1 MDAHFV
7 TIQDT
12 PLPRRALLAVALLL
26 TQPADALAERLRVGV
41 YHNPPKLMLDDQGH
55 PSGILGDLLLAMAA
69 LEGWQLEAVPC
80 TWQECLTALEAGELD
95 LLPDV
100 AWTEERSE
108 TLAFHDEP
116 VMHSWSQV
124 YQRPGLSLDAIVDLD
139 GHRVA
144 VLEGAIQRHF
154 LDQLTDSFG
163 VTPIPVEVSS
173 FEEGFAA
180 VRDGR
185 AEASVV
191 NRHYGDWQANAQGL
205 EVTPIMFQPARLFYA
220 APAGAGQEVLARIDH
235 YMRLWKPDAR
245 SPYHRALARWSVESD
260 DRFHVPPLLWWG
272 LGGLLF
278 MLSLAAGLSLLLRH
292 RILARTAQY
301 QEAQARNYRLAHF
314 SPVTGLPN
322 RGRLIAQLEQAI
334 SAQHRHD
341 WQERH
346 GALLLLDLDRFK
358 LVNDLYSHEAG
369 DRLLQQV
376 AEALERALDEPG
388 FLAHLGGDEFAIM
401 IDEIELPVTAAAHRV
416 EHLAET
422 LLAAVSSLAPCQDA
436 PQTTASIGATLFTA
450 GKPDAGSVIQQ
461 VDMALARAKTAGGN
475 TLRFFSEEIHREVM
489 ARVRMEQDLARALA
503 RDELLLHYQP
513 QVSADGRCI
522 GVEALLRWQHPQ
534 RGMISPV
541 EFIPLAEQTRLILP
555 IGHWVLRCA
564 CRLLASWAD
573 SSRADLRV
581 AVNVSA
587 VQFHQPDFI
596 DLIKDVL
603 RETGAPAERLT
614 LEVTESL
621 LMEDPER
628 VRVTLGELRDL
639 GIRLALDDFGTGY
652 SSLNYLKRLPLDE
665 LKVDRSFVMGVPAD
679 ASDAAIVE
687 TTLTLAASLGLDVVA
702 EGVEH
707 AEQLDW
713 LASRGCRAF
722 QGYHFRRPAPLEE
735 LRLGEA

>member
-1 MDAHFV
+1 
-7 TIQDT
+7 
-12 PLPRRALLAVALLL
+12 
-26 TQPADALAERLRVGV
+26 
-41 YHNPPKLMLDDQGH
+41 
-55 PSGILGDLLLAMAA
+55 
-69 LEGWQLEAVPC
+69 
-80 TWQECLTALEAGELD
+80 
-95 LLPDV
+95 
-100 AWTEERSE
+100 
-108 TLAFHDEP
+108 
-116 VMHSWSQV
+116 MHSWSQV

-144 VLEGAIQRHF
+144 VLEGSIQRQF

-205 EVTPIMFQPARLFYA
+205 EVTPIMFQPARLFFA

-235 YMRLWKPDAR
+235 YMGLWKPDAR

-260 DRFHVPPLLWWG
+260 DRFHIPPLLWWG

-346 GALLLLDLDRFK
+346 GALMLLDLDRFK

-401 IDEIELPVTAAAHRV
+401 IDEIDLPVTAAAHRV

-665 LKVDRSFVMGVPAD
+665 LKVDRSFVMGVPTD

-713 LASRGCRAF
+713 LASRGCRVF

-735 LRLGEA
+735 LTLG

>member
-1 MDAHFV
+1 M

-12 PLPRRALLAVALLL
+12 PLPHRALLAVALLL
-26 TQPADALAERLRVGV
+26 TQPADALAESLRVGV
-41 YHNPPKLMLDDQGH
+41 YHNPPKLMPDEQGQ

-69 LEGWQLEAVPC
+69 QEGWQLEAVPC
-80 TWQECLTALEAGELD
+80 TWQACLTALEAGELD

-100 AWTEERSE
+100 AWTEERNE
-108 TLAFHDEP
+108 IFAFHDEP

-144 VLEGAIQRHF
+144 VLEGSIQRQF

-163 VTPIPVEVSS
+163 VTPLPVEVSS

-205 EVTPIMFQPARLFYA
+205 EVTPIMFQPARLFFA

-235 YMRLWKPDAR
+235 YMGLWKPDAR

-260 DRFHVPPLLWWG
+260 DRFHIPPLLWWG

-301 QEAQARNYRLAHF
+301 QEVQARNYRLAHF

-334 SAQHRHD
+334 SAQHRHE

-346 GALLLLDLDRFK
+346 GALMLLDLDRFK

-401 IDEIELPVTAAAHRV
+401 IDEIDLPVTAAAHRV

-735 LRLGEA
+735 LTFDEA

>member
-144 VLEGAIQRHF
+144 VLEGSIQRQF

-272 LGGLLF
+272 VGGLLF

-489 ARVRMEQDLARALA
+489 ARVRMEQDLQRALA

-573 SSRADLRV
+573 SPRAGLRV

-603 RETGAPAERLT
+603 LETGAPAERLT